1 LYDTLLTLFETHQGL
16 APRDVLVMTPNIE
29 TYAPY
34 ITAVFDAPRDEGM
47 RIPYSIAD
55 RRAPAESYVIDLFLK
70 IIGLCKSR
78 LQASQIMDVL
88 SSPAVR
94 NKFGLPDEDVD
105 VILRWVVDT
114 RIRWGIDGEHRAGFG
129 LPAFEENSWKAGIE
143 RLILGYALQVD
154 EEKLFMD
161 RLPYRDVE
169 GDEAEIL
176 GRLLEFLE
184 QLFDAVR
191 ALETPR
197 TLAEWSDLFERLRS
211 IFLTEDEETAHDME
225 LLKGQL
231 RELRRLQEL
240 SEFTDP
246 VEIEVVRYYL
256 STRLGTEQL
265 SRGFLTG
272 GVTFCEMLPMRS
284 IPFRVVALIGMNND
298 AYPREERPVS
308 FDLISQDPQA
318 GDRSLRDED
327 RYLFLEA
334 VLSARDLFYIS
345 YIGQNVRDNSVIPP
359 SVLVSELL
367 DYCDQGFSVPDSSTV
382 ANLLVTS
389 HRLQAFSPAYFAGD
403 GRLFSYSEEDFDTA
417 HARSNAQL
425 KQAPFISKPLSEPA
439 PEWKYVSVQDLKR
452 FYQNPA
458 RYLLRHRLGIYL
470 EERDLTLKGEEPFSL
485 DILDRYALGN
495 GLIRKALADKELNS
509 YKAVARAQG
518 ILPPGTPGD
527 LAFTGLINE
536 VEAFSKDI
544 RPHVTDRA
552 LPPVEVDAMIA
563 GFRISGRI
571 DNVWPSALV
580 TYHFAKDKAR
590 YHLACWMDHLLL
602 NLIRKEGYPLTTRL
616 ITMDK
621 TWALQPI
628 EGAGAIIEMLLHLY
642 WQGVKEPLR
651 FFPETSLAFA
661 ERLSKGAAV
670 SEALRAAQTAWE
682 GSEFAPGRP
691 SEGADPYLSL
701 CFGELD
707 PFADP
712 FKEIAQLVFDPLME
726 HQERA

>member
-1 LYDTLLTLFETHQGL
+1 
-16 APRDVLVMTPNIE
+16 
-29 TYAPY
+29 
-34 ITAVFDAPRDEGM
+34 
-47 RIPYSIAD
+47 
-55 RRAPAESYVIDLFLK
+55 
-70 IIGLCKSR
+70 
-78 LQASQIMDVL
+78 MDVL
-88 SSPAVR
+88 SSPVVR
-94 NKFGLPDEDVD
+94 SRFGLPDEEID

-114 RIRWGIDGEHRAGFG
+114 RIRWGIDGEHRADFG

-143 RLILGYALQVD
+143 RLILGYALQGD
-154 EEKLFMD
+154 GEKLFLD

-197 TLAEWSDLFERLRS
+197 TLGEWSDLLERLRS
-211 IFLTEDEETAHDME
+211 TFLTEDEETAHDME

-240 SEFTDP
+240 SEFEDP

-284 IPFRVVALIGMNND
+284 IPFRVVALMGMNND
-298 AYPREERPVS
+298 AYPREERPVG
-308 FDLISQDPQA
+308 FDLISQDPQP

-334 VLSARDLFYIS
+334 LLSARELFYIS
-345 YIGQNVRDNSVIPP
+345 YVGQSVRDNSVIPP

-367 DYCDQGFSVPDSSTV
+367 DYCDQGFSMPDSSTV
-382 ANLLVTS
+382 VNLLVTS
-389 HRLQAFSPAYFAGD
+389 HRLQAFSPAYFAGE

-417 HARSNAQL
+417 SARSNAQR
-425 KQAPFISKPLSEPA
+425 QTPSPFISKPLSEPP

-458 RYLLRHRLGIYL
+458 RYLLSHRLGIYL
-470 EERDLTLKGEEPFSL
+470 EERDLTLQGEEPFSL
-485 DILDRYALGN
+485 DNLDRYALGN
-495 GLIRKALADKELNS
+495 GLIRKALAGEELNS

-527 LAFTGLINE
+527 LAFSRLVNE
-536 VEAFSKDI
+536 VEAFSREI
-544 RPHVTDRA
+544 RPHVAECA
-552 LPPVEVDAMIA
+552 LPPVEVDVTIA

-571 DNVWPSALV
+571 DNIWPSAMV

-590 YHLACWMDHLLL
+590 YHLACWIDHLLL
-602 NLIRKEGYPLTTRL
+602 NLVRKEGYPLTSRL

-621 TWALQPI
+621 TWVLQPV
-628 EGAGAIIEMLLHLY
+628 EGAAAIIETLLHLY
-642 WQGVKEPLR
+642 WQGAQGAPQVFPGNLAGLR
-651 FFPETSLAFA
+651 RTS
-661 ERLSKGAAV
+661 E
-670 SEALRAAQTAWE
+670 Q
-682 GSEFAPGRP
+682 GR
-691 SEGADPYLSL
+691 SSD
-701 CFGELD
+701 
-707 PFADP
+707 
-712 FKEIAQLVFDPLME
+712 
-726 HQERA
+726 